1 MRPVRALSYL
11 DMGESLSRIL
21 IAGVIFVIVV
31 ALGFASYTYGL
42 REAQN
47 AERHSISY
55 IQTMLAFAQYKGYER
70 IESLLLR
77 KCYDAALAET
87 QHLKN
92 GQLSLIADNFRRAGN
107 DPDIV
112 AQIKERDPKLME
124 LVLAGRIPELKP
136 LTTTCP

>member
-1 MRPVRALSYL
+1 MRPVHALSYL
-11 DMGESLSRIL
+11 DMGKSLSRIL
-21 IAGVIFVIVV
+21 IAGVIFVIVA
-31 ALGFASYTYGL
+31 ALGFASYRYGL

-47 AERHSISY
+47 AERHSIAY
-55 IQTMLAFAQYKGYER
+55 IQTMLAFAQYKRHER

-87 QHLKN
+87 QQLKN

-107 DPDIV
+107 DADIV

>member
-1 MRPVRALSYL
+1 
-11 DMGESLSRIL
+11 
-21 IAGVIFVIVV
+21 
-31 ALGFASYTYGL
+31 
-42 REAQN
+42 
-47 AERHSISY
+47 
-55 IQTMLAFAQYKGYER
+55 MLAFAQYKGYER